1 MSSSDKQISAALA
14 IIILIHIAI
23 PVMGLANAS
32 CFYLVAYLNLA
43 VSLSL
48 LLYWLQKQIRIQQH
62 FIELREVVVLGFEAA
77 VVGCSAYALI
87 KEPLRWLRVTHFV
100 FSGIHLLA
108 FIAFF
113 IFMFLFKIK
122 KLF

>member
-1 MSSSDKQISAALA
+1 MSSSDKQISGVLA
-14 IIILIHIAI
+14 VIILIHIAI
-23 PVMGLANAS
+23 PVTGLAIAS
-32 CFYLVAYLNLA
+32 CFYLVVYLNLA
-43 VSLSL
+43 VSIAL

-62 FIELREVVVLGFEAA
+62 FIELREVIVLGFE
-77 VVGCSAYALI
+77 VVVAGCSVYALVT
-87 KEPLRWLRVTHFV
+87 EPVSSLRLIHLV

-113 IFMFLFKIK
+113 IFMLLFKIK